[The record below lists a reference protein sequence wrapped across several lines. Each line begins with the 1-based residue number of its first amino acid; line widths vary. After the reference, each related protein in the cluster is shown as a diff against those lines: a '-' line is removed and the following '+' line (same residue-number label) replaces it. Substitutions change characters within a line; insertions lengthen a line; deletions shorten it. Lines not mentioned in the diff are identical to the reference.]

1 MTTETMRALVQL
13 HDGYSGRQ
21 EGPQIDRLEPYV
33 MMQEIAVPEP
43 GPGKV
48 LIKVAMAAIN
58 PSDLHFIKGEYG
70 QPRRKGVPAGFEG
83 VGTVVSGNGPHAES
97 LVGKRVAFTV
107 GLDGSGTWADYA
119 VTDAV
124 NCIPVRPDMRDEDAA
139 AHVVNPLTAMAMFDL
154 VEQSGTKSFV
164 MTAGA
169 SQVSKLMLS
178 LGREAGIK
186 PIVTVRRPDVANHL
200 KELGAAYVLDEK
212 SPDFM
217 KEFSAISAQE
227 KPRML
232 IDAVANQIS
241 ADLFFA
247 MPNRTQWLVYGKLD
261 MSAFDMTRIATLVF
275 TGKTIAGFWLVEWFR
290 TTPPERQMAVI
301 AKVQERFVSGLWTTE
316 VSDIVPLG
324 EAMDAMPKALH
335 RRAGKVMIRP

>member
-1 MTTETMRALVQL
+1 MRKALSA
-13 HDGYSGRQ
+13 SG
-21 EGPQIDRLEPYV
+21 
-33 MMQEIAVPEP
+33 
-43 GPGKV
+43 
-48 LIKVAMAAIN
+48 
-58 PSDLHFIKGEYG
+58 
-70 QPRRKGVPAGFEG
+70 
-83 VGTVVSGNGPHAES
+83 
-97 LVGKRVAFTV
+97 VAFTV

-186 PIVTVRRPDVANHL
+186 PIVTVRRSDVADHL
-200 KELGAAYVLDEK
+200 KELGAAYVLDET

-217 KEFSAISAQE
+217 KEFAAVSAQE

-261 MSAFDMTRIATLVF
+261 MSAVDMTRIATLVF
-275 TGKTIAGFWLVEWFR
+275 TGKTITGFWLVEWFR

-324 EAMDAMPKALH
+324 EAMAAMPVALN